1 MKKSFTI
8 HQLSQFIHNSEN
20 LDAEK
25 IISFLES
32 EGMVPGKYLKPIK
45 IREVFKDGNCRIS
58 DFKIEA
64 YEWEKEDEKL

>member
-1 MKKSFTI
+1 
-8 HQLSQFIHNSEN
+8 
-20 LDAEK
+20 
-25 IISFLES
+25 
-32 EGMVPGKYLKPIK
+32 MVPGKYLKPIK